1 VKVLFLVTRF
11 PTPPWRGDQVRAYHH
26 LRLLAAR
33 HEIVCGALL
42 PAPPAAPHRAA
53 LEALGVRVEVFPLG
67 WLGAVPA
74 LGRALVGDRRP
85 LQTLLY
91 LRRHVQA
98 RLAAFMARERFDV
111 VHAQLVRTLGY
122 LPASGRPPAVVD
134 LIDALSANFARRAR
148 TERGPLRL
156 VAAWEAKRLG
166 TAERGL
172 VDAGGPLLV
181 VAESER
187 VALGSPWNVRVV
199 PNGVDVSAFPYREE
213 ARVPGR
219 IVFTGNLGYF
229 PNVDAVGWL
238 VDDILPRVRREVPEA
253 EVRIVG
259 ARPSHAVRRLATRPG
274 VTLAVEVP
282 QMAPEIAAGS
292 VALVPL
298 RAGSGLQNKVIEAMA
313 CGTPVVATPRAAGG
327 VLARA
332 GEHLLVAEDAAGLA
346 AAAVDLLRN
355 PARAGQLARAAR
367 TLVERSYR
375 WEDSAAGV
383 EAAWQD
389 AWGTAA
395 GAAMP

>member
-1 VKVLFLVTRF
+1 MKVLFLVTRF

-26 LRLLAAR
+26 LRVLAAR

-42 PAPPAAPHRAA
+42 PAPPPVPHRAA

-67 WLGAVPA
+67 WLGAAPA
-74 LGRALVGDRRP
+74 LGRALLGDRRP
-85 LQTLLY
+85 FQTLLY
-91 LRRHVQA
+91 LRRRTQA
-98 RLAAFMARERFDV
+98 RLAALVAREGFDV

-156 VAAWEAKRLG
+156 VAGWEAARLG
-166 TAERGL
+166 AAERAL
-172 VDAGGPLLV
+172 VDGGAPLLV

-199 PNGVDVSAFPYREE
+199 PNGVDVAAFPYREGT
-213 ARVPGR
+213 RVPGR

-238 VDDILPRVRREVPEA
+238 VDDILPRVRREVPDA
-253 EVRIVG
+253 ELRIVG
-259 ARPSHAVRRLATRPG
+259 ARPSRAVRRLAARPG
-274 VTLAVEVP
+274 VTLAAEVP
-282 QMAPEIAAGS
+282 DMAPEIAAGA

-332 GEHLLVAEDAAGLA
+332 GEHLLVAEDAARLA
-346 AAAVDLLRN
+346 AATVELLRN
-355 PARAGQLARAAR
+355 PVRARQLARAAR

-383 EAAWQD
+383 EAAWHAARD
-389 AWGTAA
+389 AA
-395 GAAMP
+395 GPAPP

>member
-1 VKVLFLVTRF
+1 MKVLFLVTRF
-11 PTPPWRGDQVRAYHH
+11 PTPPWRGDQVRAFHH
-26 LRLLAAR
+26 LRLLARR

-42 PAPPAAPHRAA
+42 PSPPPDEHRRA

-67 WLGAVPA
+67 WLGALPA
-74 LGRALVGDRRP
+74 LGRALLGDRRP
-85 LQTLLY
+85 FQVLLY

-98 RLAAFMARERFDV
+98 RVAALVAREGFDV

-122 LPASGRPPAVVD
+122 LPRRGRPPAVVD

-156 VAAWEAKRLG
+156 VARWEAARLG
-166 TAERGL
+166 ALERSL

-199 PNGVDVSAFPYREE
+199 PNGVDTTEFAYRDG

-219 IVFTGNLGYF
+219 IVFTCNLGYF
-229 PNVDAVGWL
+229 PNVDAVAWL
-238 VDDILPRVRREVPEA
+238 VDDILPRIRREVPEA

-259 ARPSHAVRRLATRPG
+259 ARPSRAVRRLAARPG

-282 QMAPEIAAGS
+282 AMAPEIGAGA

-327 VLARA
+327 VVARA
-332 GEHLLVAEDAAGLA
+332 GEHLLVADDAAGLA
-346 AAAVDLLRN
+346 AAAVELLRN
-355 PARAGQLARAAR
+355 PLRARQIARAAR
-367 TLVERSYR
+367 VLVEQGYR
-375 WEDSAAGV
+375 WEESAAGV
-383 EAAWQD
+383 EAAWEAARD
-389 AWGTAA
+389 AA
-395 GAAMP
+395 GPTPP